1 MSRKLQMN
9 NEEVALLLRDIQC
22 DILESRFQS
31 DEIKIS
37 YKLSKDSR
45 RAKLI
50 FAPKAW
56 IKMFGLIH
64 EYSSEV
70 EWHGIAERIDFSTF
84 LIKDILIFPHV
95 VTATTVVSDQEKYE
109 AWLNELDDETFN
121 ELRFHG
127 HSHVEMS
134 TNPSSVDME
143 YRRKILNNF
152 GTPTAEDDYYY
163 IFLIGNKKH
172 SITAQVYDLSNNAL
186 YDSDEIDIS
195 VMTGDGK
202 YLSDFIAEAK
212 EVVEEKKYQ
221 TTTYTGCG
229 YQGYAKPDTKPVTTG
244 LNAPNPNKR
253 DGEQYDMFEELYGD

>member
-1 MSRKLQMN
+1 MIVTFPMQ
-9 NEEVALLLRDIQC
+9 ALTVIFSPIAQTIKNWGMTLLKNMPQ
-22 DILESRFQS
+22 
-31 DEIKIS
+31 
-37 YKLSKDSR
+37 
-45 RAKLI
+45 
-50 FAPKAW
+50 
-56 IKMFGLIH
+56 
-64 EYSSEV
+64 
-70 EWHGIAERIDFSTF
+70 
-84 LIKDILIFPHV
+84 
-95 VTATTVVSDQEKYE
+95 TATAAPTGFFIN
-109 AWLNELDDETFN
+109 LP
-121 ELRFHG
+121 
-127 HSHVEMS
+127 MS

-221 TTTYTGCG
+221 ATTYTGCG